1 MITFPLSL
9 AIASSSR
16 YHSTIYIYCNGFS
29 MLTKDLG
36 LLFVAL

>member
-1 MITFPLSL
+1 MSL